1 MVVDPVANLSRHH
14 GRVEI
19 MVELEERRGGGREGV
34 WEGEEREGEE
44 REGEREGRVER
55 GEGGKVERWEGGKVE
70 GKKKEGGSWRE
81 GGEEK
86 VT

>member
-34 WEGEEREGEE
+34 WEGEK

-55 GEGGKVERWEGGKVE
+55 GEGGKVGRWEGGKVE
-70 GKKKEGGSWRE
+70 GKGRRVRVGGRE
-81 GGEEK
+81 GEEK
-86 VT
+86 VA